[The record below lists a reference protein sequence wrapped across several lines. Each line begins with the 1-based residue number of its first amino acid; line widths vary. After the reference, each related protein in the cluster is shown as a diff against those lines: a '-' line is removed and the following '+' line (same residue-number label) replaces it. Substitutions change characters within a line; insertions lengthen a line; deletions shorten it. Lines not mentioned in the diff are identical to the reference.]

1 MDALMLTGGLA
12 LCYVALALLVVVAA
26 APAMPRLPL
35 ARRRPDVITPD
46 SGVTRFAT
54 AATGAVAG
62 ALAQRRWDRALAS
75 ALDQAGLRRS
85 PAEFVVL
92 TASAGAVSALVGVLL
107 GSPGL
112 ALLLALATPVGA
124 FLLLRIRKG
133 RRQRTFA
140 GQLDDTLQLVAGG
153 LRAGH
158 SLLRAIDA
166 VSHEAESPTREEFA
180 RIVNETRLG
189 RDLNDALETVAV
201 RMRSEDFSWVS
212 QAIGIHREVGGDLSE
227 VLDQVGAT
235 IRERNQLRRQV
246 QALSSEG
253 KMSAYVLMA
262 LPFVV
267 TGILSFTSPAYVA
280 QFVQSPLGFV
290 LMGVAAVM
298 LTIGALWLRK
308 VVSFSF

>member
-1 MDALMLTGGLA
+1 VEAVTLVAGLV
-12 LCYVALALLVVVAA
+12 LCYLALALLTAVAF
-26 APAMPRLPL
+26 APAVPRLPL
-35 ARRRPDVITPD
+35 NRRRPDVVAPD
-46 SGVTRFAT
+46 SGVSRFASAT
-54 AATGAVAG
+54 TGAVAG
-62 ALAQRRWDRALAS
+62 ALASRRWDRALAS
-75 ALDQAGLRRS
+75 ALDQGGVRKS

-92 TASAGAVSALVGVLL
+92 TASAGAVSVLVGVLL

-112 ALLLALATPVGA
+112 ALLLAAATPLGA
-124 FLLLRIRKG
+124 VLLLRLRKG
-133 RRQRTFA
+133 RRQKQFA
-140 GQLDDTLQLVAGG
+140 DQLDDTLQLVAGG

-158 SLLRAIDA
+158 SLLRAVDA

-189 RDLNDALETVAV
+189 RDLNDALENVAA
-201 RMRSEDFSWVS
+201 RMKSEDFSWVA
-212 QAIGIHREVGGDLSE
+212 QAIGIHREVGGDLAE

-267 TGILSFTSPAYVA
+267 TGILAITTPTYVA
-280 QFVQSPLGFV
+280 QFGQSPLGFV
-290 LMGVAAVM
+290 LIGVAVIM
-298 LTIGALWLRK
+298 LTVGALWLRK

>member
-1 MDALMLTGGLA
+1 VDAVILVGGLV
-12 LCYVALALLVVVAA
+12 LCYVALAFVVAAVA
-26 APAMPRLPL
+26 APAMPRLPIG
-35 ARRRPDVITPD
+35 RRRPGVVAPD
-46 SGVTRFAT
+46 SGVSRFA
-54 AATGAVAG
+54 AATTGAVAG

-75 ALDQAGLRRS
+75 ALDEAGVRKS

-92 TASAGAVSALVGVLL
+92 TASAGAVSVLVGMLL

-112 ALLLALATPVGA
+112 ALLLALAAPLGA
-124 FLLLRIRKG
+124 MVLLRVRKG
-133 RRQRTFA
+133 RRQRKFA
-140 GQLDDTLQLVAGG
+140 DQLDDTLQLVAGG

-158 SLLRAIDA
+158 SLLRAIDS

-189 RDLNDALETVAV
+189 RDLNDALENVAT
-201 RMRSEDFSWVS
+201 RMKCEDFSWVA
-212 QAIGIHREVGGDLSE
+212 QAIGIHREVGGDLAE

-246 QALSSEG
+246 QSLSSEG
-253 KMSAYVLMA
+253 KMSAYILMA

-267 TGILSFTSPAYVA
+267 TGLLCLTSPAYIG
-280 QFVQSPLGFV
+280 QFVESPLGFV
-290 LMGVAAVM
+290 LMGAAVVM
-298 LTIGALWLRK
+298 LTVGALWLRK

>member
-1 MDALMLTGGLA
+1 MGAVILVGGLV
-12 LCYVALALLVVVAA
+12 LCYVALAFVVAAVA

-35 ARRRPDVITPD
+35 DRRRPDVVAAG
-46 SGVTRFAT
+46 SGVSRFA
-54 AATGAVAG
+54 AATTGAVAG

-75 ALDQAGLRRS
+75 ALDEAGVRKS

-92 TASAGAVSALVGVLL
+92 TASAGAVSVLVGVLL

-112 ALLLALATPVGA
+112 ALLLAVATPLGA
-124 FLLLRIRKG
+124 VLLLRVRKG
-133 RRQRTFA
+133 RRQRQFA
-140 GQLDDTLQLVAGG
+140 DQLDDTLQLVAGG

-158 SLLRAIDA
+158 SLLRAVDA
-166 VSHEAESPTREEFA
+166 VSQEAESPTREEFA

-189 RDLNDALETVAV
+189 RDLNDALENVAA
-201 RMRSEDFSWVS
+201 RMKSEDFSWVA
-212 QAIGIHREVGGDLSE
+212 QAIGIHREVGGDLAE

-267 TGILSFTSPAYVA
+267 TGILTLTSPAYVA

-298 LTIGALWLRK
+298 LTVGALWMRK

>member
-1 MDALMLTGGLA
+1 VAAMMLVGGLA
-12 LCYVALALLVVVAA
+12 LCYLAIALVLAA
-26 APAMPRLPL
+26 VCAPAVPRLPL
-35 ARRRPDVITPD
+35 DRRRPDVVAPD
-46 SGVTRFAT
+46 SGVTRL
-54 AATGAVAG
+54 AAVTTGAVAG

-75 ALDQAGLRRS
+75 ALEQAGLRRS

-92 TASAGAVSALVGVLL
+92 TASAGTVSVLVGVLL

-112 ALLLALATPVGA
+112 ALLLALATPLAAV
-124 FLLLRIRKG
+124 LMLRMRKG
-133 RRQRTFA
+133 RRQRQFA
-140 GQLDDTLQLVAGG
+140 DQLDDTLQLVAGG

-158 SLLRAIDA
+158 SLLRAVDA
-166 VSHEAESPTREEFA
+166 VSHEADSPTREEFA

-189 RDLNDALETVAV
+189 RDLNDALENVAV
-201 RMRSEDFSWVS
+201 RMKSEDFGWVA
-212 QAIGIHREVGGDLSE
+212 QAIGIHREVGGDLAE

-267 TGILSFTSPAYVA
+267 TGILFFTTPAYVA
-280 QFVQSPLGFV
+280 QFGESPLGFV
-290 LMGVAAVM
+290 LIAVAVVM
-298 LTIGALWLRK
+298 LTVGALWLRK